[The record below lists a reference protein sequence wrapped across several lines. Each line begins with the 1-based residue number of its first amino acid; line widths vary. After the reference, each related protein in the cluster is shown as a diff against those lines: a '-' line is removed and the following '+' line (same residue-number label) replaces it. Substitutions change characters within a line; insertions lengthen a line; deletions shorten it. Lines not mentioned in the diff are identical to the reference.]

1 MSAKAKMS
9 KSYDP
14 KVEQLARYFMADG
27 EIQPEEAIC
36 DLAQTI
42 QDAIENWFVGWN
54 PLTGKRD
61 LR

>member
-1 MSAKAKMS
+1 MS
-9 KSYDP
+9 KGYDP

-27 EIQPEEAIC
+27 EIQPEEAIR
-36 DLAQTI
+36 DLSQTI

-54 PLTGKRD
+54 PLTGKHE